1 MDETAEHVSTV
12 SLSPII
18 YGNKTIEV
26 CRFNNL
32 PGYYSFEPHRH
43 KFDLV
48 IWSIRGIGV
57 QSIDHA
63 VYEMPPGRLFFVRQG
78 QLHQIQECAEDGWM
92 IILNE
97 EALRNLNA
105 SLLDNFYQ
113 RPYLDLKELSC
124 ETFMGLF
131 SLLQLEMRKSA
142 PGMMM
147 VTHLLNGMLMC
158 AEQRSSFLRVIGGG
172 DDRFAVIRR
181 LKSLIEKEYKR
192 HKDPDFYYDA
202 MALSGRRINA
212 ITKSVLGR
220 TVYELV
226 QERLLLESKSL
237 LNTTR
242 LSVKEIAAELEF
254 NSQGYFCRFFKKMT
268 GITALD
274 YRVSSQVR
282 N

>member
-1 MDETAEHVSTV
+1 MDETAEHVYTA
-12 SLSPII
+12 SLSDSV
-18 YGNKTIEV
+18 YVNKTIEV
-26 CRFNNL
+26 HRFNNL
-32 PGYYSFEPHRH
+32 FEYYSFEPDRY
-43 KFDLV
+43 KFDVV
-48 IWSIRGIGV
+48 IWSVRGVGL
-57 QSIDHA
+57 QFIDH
-63 VYEMPPGRLFFVRQG
+63 VLYEMPPGRLFFVRQG
-78 QLHQIQECAEDGWM
+78 QLHQFQKCAEDGWI
-92 IILNE
+92 IILKE

-131 SLLQLEMRKSA
+131 SLLQMEMRKSE
-142 PGMMM
+142 PGMMI

-158 AEQRSSFLRVIGGG
+158 AEQRSSFVRVSGG

-181 LKSLIEKEYKR
+181 LKSLVEKEYKR

-202 MALSGRRINA
+202 LGISGRRINN

-226 QERLLLESKSL
+226 QERLLFESKSL
-237 LNTTR
+237 LNTTA

-274 YRVSSQVR
+274 YRASSQIR
-282 N
+282 R